1 MRRKDPNQHQ
11 RDPDP
16 DAFAQDKLVERL
28 RMTAQ
33 NKLNANPKYCIRKMY
48 LSDLDRVS
56 ELDPLVFGEMH
67 WTRNIFAGELSNP
80 NANYYV
86 ASKLDEAGQDTGE
99 PIGYGGAWHV
109 VDEMHIM
116 TLGTDPDYRRQ
127 KIAES
132 IIIAL
137 ITDAINSG
145 IKSISLEV
153 RLSNEAAQ
161 RLYERYAFKQAG
173 IRKNYYESDGESA
186 LILWTENIQEEK
198 FQQNFQ
204 EQISKLS
211 P

>member
-1 MRRKDPNQHQ
+1 
-11 RDPDP
+11 
-16 DAFAQDKLVERL
+16 
-28 RMTAQ
+28 
-33 NKLNANPKYCIRKMY
+33 MY

-56 ELDPLVFGEMH
+56 ELDPQVFGEMH

-86 ASKLDEAGQDTGE
+86 ASKLDETGKDTGK
-99 PIGYGGAWHV
+99 PLGYGGAWHV
-109 VDEMHIM
+109 LDEMHIM
-116 TLGTDPDYRRQ
+116 TLGTDPAHRRK

-161 RLYERYAFKQAG
+161 KLYERYGFKQAG

-186 LILWTENIQEEK
+186 LILWTENIQEAK
-198 FQQNFQ
+198 FQENFAKQ
-204 EQISKLS
+204 VEHLEVPQLS
-211 P
+211 